1 MTAENEPVEHLTGSE
16 SSIPPVVVV
25 TGSTSGIGLAA
36 AERLAARGW
45 SVAVIGRDKD
55 RLAAAV
61 DQVRAVGPGPIQG
74 FRCDFE
80 SLAEVRE
87 LAAQLRAAYPRIR
100 VLANNAGGVM
110 PGRSTVD
117 GYSSTMQAN
126 HLAHFLLS
134 HELREQLRGGRII
147 NTASVSHSSGRID
160 LADPWTERPSW
171 LHLRTYSAAKQANVL
186 FTTEAARRWPDIVST
201 AFHPGVVR
209 TRFGAQDPRFARFFK
224 RAPGLRTPAQGAAT
238 LIWLAT
244 TTDPVS
250 SGGYYQDKKLH
261 KVGPRAVDPATA
273 SRLWALSLMAVG
285 LPPEK

>member
-1 MTAENEPVEHLTGSE
+1 MTGENEPVEHLTESE
-16 SSIPPVVVV
+16 SSIPPVAVV

-61 DQVRAVGPGPIQG
+61 DRVRAVAAGPVEG
-74 FRCDFE
+74 FYCDLE
-80 SLAEVRE
+80 A
-87 LAAQLRAAYPRIR
+87 LAAVRDLADQLRHAYPRIH

-117 GYSSTMQAN
+117 GFSATMQAN

-134 HELREQLRGGRII
+134 HELRDRLRGGRII
-147 NTASVSHSSGRID
+147 NTASSVHSSGRID

-171 LHLRTYSAAKQANVL
+171 LHMRSYGAAKQANVL
-186 FTTEAARRWPDIVST
+186 FTTEAARRWPEIVST

-209 TRFGAQDPRFARFFK
+209 TRFGGQDPRFARFFK

-244 TTDPVS
+244 TADQIT
-250 SGGYYQDKKLH
+250 SGGYYQDKRARRP
-261 KVGPRAVDPATA
+261 GARAVDPATA
-273 SRLWALSLMAVG
+273 SRLWALSLAAVG
-285 LPPEK
+285 LPPE